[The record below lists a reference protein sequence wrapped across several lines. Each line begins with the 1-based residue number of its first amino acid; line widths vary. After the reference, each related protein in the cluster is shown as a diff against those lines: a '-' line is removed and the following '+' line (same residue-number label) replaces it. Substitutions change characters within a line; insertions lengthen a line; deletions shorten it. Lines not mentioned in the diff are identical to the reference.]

1 MLPFEIVLVLFG
13 VLLGAVTQIPGHIS
27 LVALGVI
34 GCWLVV
40 FAIRERYPRTR
51 R

>member
-1 MLPFEIVLVLFG
+1 MLPVEIVLLLFG
-13 VLLGAVTQIPGHIS
+13 VLMGAVTQIPGHIS
-27 LVALGVI
+27 LVASAVI
-34 GCWLVV
+34 GCWLLG